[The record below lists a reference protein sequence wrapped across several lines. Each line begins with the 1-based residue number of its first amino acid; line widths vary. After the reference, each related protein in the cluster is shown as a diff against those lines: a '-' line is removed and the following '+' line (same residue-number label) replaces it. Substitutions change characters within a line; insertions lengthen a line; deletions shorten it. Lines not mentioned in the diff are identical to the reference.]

1 MGTVR
6 KKSVNPELS
15 LMSAETPI
23 TLSTNFGVFNVE
35 PELFR
40 DMVSARA
47 FYKAEQRGF
56 EPGHELE
63 DWLEAEQEFLNNPSL
78 LTGGLD

>member
-1 MGTVR
+1 MFKALQMYVAEEIITMQTGEPT
-6 KKSVNPELS
+6 KQFPESDRL
-15 LMSAETPI
+15 PI
-23 TLSTNFGVFNVE
+23 E

-40 DMVSARA
+40 QMVSARA

-63 DWLEAEQEFLNNPSL
+63 DWLEAEQELLNNPSL
-78 LTGGLD
+78 LEKN